1 MFSVQNIMRL
11 KIKKILPI
19 FIIGILYSSAFSQ
32 VQFDYI
38 SEWSDIFFSNI
49 SLISEQP
56 EFITAEKSGAP
67 PHRISFKSS
76 LSFNDFYRERRG
88 EMNRGLFYIN
98 QDNILCAPIDAAG
111 LSFIFGAR
119 YSLSHK
125 EMYYDV
131 TSDGSFRLKNASRGY
146 MFSLQTQIWQDHV
159 VIRSGVGRKKSGD
172 KSYYPWNIGLYFN
185 PTESITLLYH
195 HYDDYFR
202 WEYNFTREESPI
214 ILIADEYSQLDQF
227 GISYRLIP
235 PLLLKAGM
243 QNNYINKNR
252 TISEKQMTLMP
263 MGTQYQRNIAVEYFP
278 WQNLSMLIQYF
289 DRENSIS
296 GYFYDSFQIFG
307 KLNEQMDKSKIYRSE
322 IFYRWDSQSLGLNV
336 EWGNG
341 DISYRGHLESWP
353 FTPTWIDLLGIR
365 YNFRSFLSYHLYRI
379 GIRYRYKMEHW
390 HFYFDTVFERMQP
403 GGEAKTWEPQ
413 ILVFGVQN
421 LNVYSLK
428 EEKRDGIYLGM
439 QIGKS
444 FGGGLHLSY
453 QFQQYIPIEFTKSQD
468 SGTSAGST
476 DRRVYGGGKH
486 YLRFNFSF

>member
-1 MFSVQNIMRL
+1 MPF

-19 FIIGILYSSAFSQ
+19 LIIEILYSSAFSQ

-49 SLISEQP
+49 NLISEQP
-56 EFITAEKSGAP
+56 EFIPMGNSGEVS
-67 PHRISFKSS
+67 RQFSFRSS
-76 LSFNDFYRERRG
+76 LSFNDFYREKRG
-88 EMNRGLFYIN
+88 ELNRGLYYIN
-98 QDNILCAPIDAAG
+98 QDNVFCAPIDVAG

-125 EMYYDV
+125 EMYYDL
-131 TSDGSFRLKNASRGY
+131 TSDESFRLKNASRGY
-146 MFSLQTQIWQDHV
+146 MFSLRTQIWKNHLV
-159 VIRSGVGRKKSGD
+159 FRTGIGRKNSGD
-172 KSYYPWNIGLYFN
+172 KPYYPWNIGVSFH

-202 WEYNFTREESPI
+202 WEYNFNLEDPPI
-214 ILIADEYSQLDQF
+214 FLIANEFSQLDQF
-227 GISYRLIP
+227 GLSCRLIP
-235 PLLLKAGM
+235 SLLFKAGM

-252 TISEKQMTLMP
+252 TISDKQTTLVP
-263 MGTQYQRNIAVEYFP
+263 LGTQYQRNIAVEYFP
-278 WQNLSMLIQYF
+278 LQNLSIIIQYY
-289 DRENSIS
+289 DRKNSIS

-307 KLNEQMDKSKIYRSE
+307 KLTEQLDKSKIYRSE
-322 IFYRWDSQSLGLNV
+322 ILYRWDSHSLGLNV

-379 GIRYRYKMEHW
+379 GASYRYKKADW
-390 HFYFDTVFERMQP
+390 HFYFDTAFERMEP

-421 LNVYSLK
+421 LNVYSLAK
-428 EEKRDGIYLGM
+428 ENRDGVYLGL
-439 QIGKS
+439 QVGKS
-444 FGGGLHLSY
+444 FGEGLQLAY
-453 QFQQYIPIEFTKSQD
+453 QFQQYIPIEFTKSQA
-468 SGTSAGST
+468 SGPSVGST
-476 DRRVYGGGKH
+476 DLKVYGGGKH
-486 YLRFNFSF
+486 YLRFNFTL